1 MQKVFSTAR
10 AVGSVFLSVL
20 TISACSNTQI
30 STELP
35 ANHPANPAAEASA
48 FVPPPNPFSAD
59 ASDFESARPR
69 SDVGNSKHPQV
80 GTIQQHDLHTMQ
92 PEKDTHENIPEKKP
106 DHQH

>member
-1 MQKVFSTAR
+1 MQNIFSIVR
-10 AVGSVFLSVL
+10 AVGSILLSAL

-59 ASDFESARPR
+59 ASVSEPARPR
-69 SDVGNSKHPQV
+69 SDGGNSEHPQV

-92 PEKDTHENIPEKKP
+92 PEEDAHENIPEKKP